1 MARERITDWTGKTI
15 GWVEWVGNRKWLSDF
30 YGKRLGYYD
39 KSYDKTFDFY
49 GRQVGNGDLVMTLL
63 R

>member
-1 MARERITDWTGKTI
+1 MARETLRDWQGKI
-15 GWVEWVGNRKWLSDF
+15 LGYVEWSGNRKWLSDF

-39 KSYDKTFDFY
+39 KSMDRTYDFY
-49 GRQVGNGDLVMTLL
+49 GRQVGQGDLLLTLL